1 MKKNNTAEKTIRNAE
16 EIARALKEST
26 EKSMKDLMNE
36 ALASLI
42 NDDDEDKDEEPVD
55 EPCIDGTEDSCEV
68 EDVNTDV
75 ADSDETPEEEG
86 ENAEEESGETPA
98 EDADDEWSDMEDYK
112 VGDNDY
118 DFTGVDDEDGE
129 MLLKVYNK
137 LGDDDQ
143 IFVKKDEE
151 GNYEVKDEET
161 GAEYVIKLDADAAEE
176 TPEETPEET
185 APEADTEDA
194 EGEEELTID
203 LGGDED
209 GEDDDFIDIS
219 LDGEDAEETEDE
231 LKEEKNMMVNDY
243 QKDVMPG
250 LNMNEPAD
258 KKATY
263 SMDNGAPEGNKRP
276 YGEKGDDDPFDQ
288 KVNEEVNECGTAPV
302 GGEEATLEEDG
313 QGLNTKHAMKKST
326 NRLNKDAQNQ
336 HVVSDVN
343 DATVKALKESAAK
356 IFNKAKEIQAENKQ
370 YVACIDKLKKAVYE
384 AATLNVNMGQV
395 IKLLVNETTTAKE
408 KKTILERFNNVKTIK
423 EGKTLYETIK
433 RELNENKKAS
443 VVLEKQ
449 ISAKS
454 SDMLNETT
462 IYQNRKSNPA
472 LDLMDRMDNLFK

>member
-16 EIARALKEST
+16 EIAKALKEST
-26 EKSMKDLMNE
+26 EKSMKELMNE
-36 ALASLI
+36 ALENLI
-42 NDDDEDKDEEPVD
+42 NDDDEDEEPKT
-55 EPCIDGTEDSCEV
+55 EPCVDGSEDSCEV

-75 ADSDETPEEEG
+75 ADSDETPENEEG
-86 ENAEEESGETPA
+86 ENAEAEDETPA

-143 IFVKKDEE
+143 IFVKKDE
-151 GNYEVKDEET
+151 NADYEVKDEET

-176 TPEETPEET
+176 TPEETPEDA
-185 APEADTEDA
+185 APETDGEDD
-194 EGEEELTID
+194 GEELTID
-203 LGGDED
+203 LGGDETD
-209 GEDDDFIDIS
+209 EAGDDFIDIQ
-219 LDGEDAEETEDE
+219 LDGEDEDADNAEEE

-258 KKATY
+258 KKITY
-263 SMDNGAPEGNKRP
+263 SMDDGAPEGNKRP
-276 YGEKGDDDPFDQ
+276 YGKKGDDDPFNE
-288 KVNEEVNECGTAPV
+288 KVNENVNECGSAPV
-302 GGEEATLEEDG
+302 TGEEATLEEDG

-336 HVVSDVN
+336 HVVSDPN
-343 DATVKALKESAAK
+343 DATVKALRESAAK
-356 IFNKAKEIQAENKQ
+356 IFNKAKEIQAENKK
-370 YVACIDKLKKAVYE
+370 YEACIDKLKKAVYE

-423 EGKTLYETIK
+423 EGKALYETIK
-433 RELNENKKAS
+433 MELNENKKSA